1 MSCTAPDLPL
11 AANHII
17 CPKCNRPIHVI
28 CVGKHLEDALLNRDI
43 ICLDCAEASSQSE
56 ESKEELFW
64 ENEVTLSAPTAFNGI
79 SYQVTNL
86 QLRQTGEYCSYK
98 KRGGYKCVHNKQSWD
113 EITTGSNVK
122 C

>member
-56 ESKEELFW
+56 ESEDELFW
-64 ENEVTLSAPTAFNGI
+64 ENEVTLSASTAVNGI
-79 SYQVTNL
+79 SYVDINV
-86 QLRQTGEYCSYK
+86 S
-98 KRGGYKCVHNKQSWD
+98 
-113 EITTGSNVK
+113 ITSKAGMKSLLAAM
-122 C
+122 